1 MPKGQNQKKG
11 SKKKPL
17 RTAKEKK
24 QDKRDKK
31 KKDGNI
37 FNEKLN

>member
-1 MPKGQNQKKG
+1 MPKGQNKKRN
-11 SKKKPL
+11 SMKKPL

-31 KKDGNI
+31 NKVDENI
-37 FNEKLN
+37 FNQ

>member
-1 MPKGQNQKKG
+1 MSKGQNQKKG
-11 SKKKPL
+11 SKKKAL

-31 KKDGNI
+31 NKK
-37 FNEKLN
+37 NEKLIINE